1 MSTNVPLSASQKYF
15 NRLQLPGREASPA
28 HKAAL
33 ARAHELRKFEIENY
47 WKRSSYFW
55 GFQLVAFGALALSA
69 KDGNFRPQVVL
80 IVAVLGALAALTAI
94 LSAKGSKFWQ
104 ENWEAHV
111 DFLEVAVEGRL
122 HTTALLSDT
131 VSYSVSRVNE
141 RFLQMLLA
149 GWIVAF
155 IAGGLSLWF
164 PQLMSL
170 EYRTATIIQIAVP
183 ALTLVGGSLLL
194 LVGQKSDLRGRAY
207 NKRTMEEWLGND
219 SNRHPS
225 SPKIDHQGG
234 SGEQD
239 ASAPNEVTS

>member
-1 MSTNVPLSASQKYF
+1 MTENDPLSVSQAYF
-15 NRLQLPGREASPA
+15 DRLKLPGSEASSA

-69 KDGNFRPQVVL
+69 KDGNFHPQIVL
-80 IVAVLGALAALTAI
+80 IVAVLGALAAFTAV

-111 DFLEVAVEGRL
+111 DFLEVSVEGQL

-141 RFLQMLLA
+141 RFLQMLFV

-155 IAGGLSLWF
+155 VAGGLSLWF
-164 PQLMSL
+164 PKLMSL
-170 EYRTATIIQIAVP
+170 EYRTASGIQIAVP
-183 ALTLVGGSLLL
+183 ASALIGGIFFLRF
-194 LVGQKSDLRGRAY
+194 GQRSDLRGRAF
-207 NKRTMEEWLGND
+207 NKQTMEEWSVKNAK
-219 SNRHPS
+219 HEPS
-225 SPKIDHQGG
+225 SPTTDQGV
-234 SGEQD
+234 SGKQD
-239 ASAPNEVTS
+239 TPAPDGITS